1 MSSRSRWLRTSLRT
15 LHLIAFGAFYGG
27 HLFNVEKEALFPALV
42 AVVGT
47 GVAFLLFEVWRA
59 PVFLIQIRGFAT
71 YAKVAL
77 LAATPWFWDQRVA
90 ILTVIV
96 IIGGFVSH
104 APSKIRYYALFEGR
118 VVDTEKG

>member
-1 MSSRSRWLRTSLRT
+1 MSRSRLLRITLRT

-27 HLFNVEKEALFPALV
+27 HLFNVDRESLLPALL

-47 GVAFLLFEVWRA
+47 GVAFLLFEAWRA
-59 PVFLIQIRGFAT
+59 PVFLIQVRGLAT

-77 LAATPWFWDQRVA
+77 LAATYWFWDYRVA

-96 IIGGFVSH
+96 IISSLVSH
-104 APSKIRYYALFEGR
+104 MPSKLRYYAVFESEA
-118 VVDTEKG
+118 VDTGKG